1 MACLGLSLSC
11 QSTKVNTVGDEITVE
26 YQDGILKTSSFLKD
40 YRIVLLKAPNNDA
53 IIKYIDRLLF
63 AENRIST

>member
-1 MACLGLSLSC
+1 MEYYKKIMCMACLGLSLSC

-40 YRIVLLKAPNNDA
+40 YRIVLFSFP
-53 IIKYIDRLLF
+53 
-63 AENRIST
+63 